1 MRLRGAV
8 TVVTVTGTW
17 SGLVVAGHTRITE
30 VCSKNREWGDDIHRA
45 SILAESQTALKLCF
59 NRPDQDP
66 RPGRAHRHVGSYS
79 SQRLLLDLIYS

>member
-17 SGLVVAGHTRITE
+17 SGLVVAGHTRIKE

-59 NRPDQDP
+59 NRPDQNLA
-66 RPGRAHRHVGSYS
+66 RPEPADHFANFFVCP
-79 SQRLLLDLIYS
+79 LKV